1 MVINALAFLASSLV
15 VIVAPGPDLALMTR
29 LVLEGSPRTAAPAAF
44 GMITA
49 GAVQVTLG
57 ALGLA
62 ALLAARP
69 DLFAA
74 FRLAGA
80 AVLLVWACLALRA
93 ALGPGDAPVSSPG
106 GAPPVGGRGAWGR
119 WGWWRMFGLGLLC
132 TGSNPKVGIFL
143 MAFLPQ
149 FVPSG
154 MDPAAGLALLA
165 CCYLALGLAWLLVW
179 MKLVHRLSGHL
190 DSPSARRVI
199 SGLTAAV
206 FAMFALRLA
215 LGG

>member
-1 MVINALAFLASSLV
+1 MINALAFLASSLV

-29 LVLEGSPRTAAPAAF
+29 LVLDGSPRTAAPAAF

-62 ALLAARP
+62 ALLATRP

-80 AVLLVWACLALRA
+80 AVLLVWAGLALRA
-93 ALGPGDAPVSSPG
+93 ALGPGGAAPASSPG

-119 WGWWRMFGLGLLC
+119 GGGAGGGCSGW
-132 TGSNPKVGIFL
+132 
-143 MAFLPQ
+143 
-149 FVPSG
+149 
-154 MDPAAGLALLA
+154 D
-165 CCYLALGLAWLLVW
+165 CCARG
-179 MKLVHRLSGHL
+179 RT
-190 DSPSARRVI
+190 PRSA
-199 SGLTAAV
+199 SS
-206 FAMFALRLA
+206 
-215 LGG
+215 